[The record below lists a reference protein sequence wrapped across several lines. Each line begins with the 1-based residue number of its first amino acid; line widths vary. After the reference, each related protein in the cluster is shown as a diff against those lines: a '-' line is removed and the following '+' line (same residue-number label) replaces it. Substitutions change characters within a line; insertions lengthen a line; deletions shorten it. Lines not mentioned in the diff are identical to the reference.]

1 VSMNPEIKAA
11 WLAWL
16 RANGDKQ
23 GMGLLRSWDDKY
35 CCLGGL
41 CELAVQAGVVQARR
55 RPDEKFVHDSGAMEY
70 FNPNFGEDEGGWDS
84 DHTVLPNA
92 VIAWA
97 GLEDYDPDVNI
108 AGGDGDEERRSLSS
122 INDEGTD
129 FGIIADLIEVQL

>member
-1 VSMNPEIKAA
+1 MNPEIKTA
-11 WLAWL
+11 WLEWL

-23 GMGLLRSWDDKY
+23 GQGLLRSWDDKI

-41 CELAVQAGVVQARR
+41 CELAVQAGIVQARR
-55 RPDEKFVHDSGAMEY
+55 RPDHYGVSDPGAMEY

-108 AGGDGDEERRSLSS
+108 NGGDADDEHTSLSS
-122 INDEGTD
+122 INDAGTD
-129 FGIIADLIEVQL
+129 FGLISELIEAQL